1 MPDGIALDAK
11 GRVWMAHPFAPEC
24 VLYAEG
30 GEVVEVIDAGMPCF
44 ACMLGGD
51 DGRSLFM
58 LTAPTYHKDEAS
70 ASPKGKLLVAKV
82 DVPHAGPP

>member
-1 MPDGIALDAK
+1 M
-11 GRVWMAHPFAPEC
+11 
-24 VLYAEG
+24 
-30 GEVVEVIDAGMPCF
+30 IDAGMPCF

-82 DVPHAGPP
+82 DVPHAGLP